1 MHNIATTAEGWHWT
15 ENAWQQQWTLK
26 EKGKFIDVRL
36 YFEYLGVVCMSERE
50 DNSKFIPSNLT
61 SLSILAW
68 GAVINKFI
76 HFKKSERTLLTQ
88 KLLVDATCSLR
99 WDPALLLQQAS

>member
-1 MHNIATTAEGWHWT
+1 
-15 ENAWQQQWTLK
+15 
-26 EKGKFIDVRL
+26 
-36 YFEYLGVVCMSERE
+36 MSERE

-99 WDPALLLQQAS
+99 